1 MEKNI
6 EYSFSPFH
14 RGRDLLGPRQ
24 LVGFS
29 AFLGMVQIIFVLC
42 IGLVFN

>member
-1 MEKNI
+1 MEKEILNI
-6 EYSFSPFH
+6 HFLCH

-24 LVGFS
+24 LAGFS
-29 AFLGMVQIIFVLC
+29 AFLGMLQVIFVLC